1 MIHLI
6 VYKFLSGVFGHPLF
20 APLVIYTLFFFP
32 DSYSVQNLFTSA
44 SESALPFSAFDELFQ
59 ILVFYIPALALVL
72 YFHFQY
78 TQDLPFKKR
87 YSCGAAGTFT
97 SYLNYTACIILCTI
111 CLLLIGGF
119 TVIVE
124 SVLVKAEDFQTAFAP
139 VVEAPSG
146 VFAVSVMVLSC
157 VVAAYLEESF
167 FRALLYSRLLIT
179 GLQKAPAILTASLLF
194 ALCHAWQGFWG
205 MSGAFLSGIFLGFLF
220 NRQKSLNIIA
230 LGHALYNII
239 VYLLPF

>member
-1 MIHLI
+1 
-6 VYKFLSGVFGHPLF
+6 VYKFLSGIFRHPLF

-44 SESALPFSAFDELFQ
+44 SESTLPFSAFDELFQ

-72 YFHFQY
+72 YFSFQY
-78 TQDLPFKKR
+78 TQNLPLKKR
-87 YSCGAAGTFT
+87 YSCGAAGIFP
-97 SYLNYTACIILCTI
+97 SYLNYAVCIILCTI

-119 TVIVE
+119 TIIVE
-124 SVLVKAEDFQTAFAP
+124 SVFTKAEDFQTAFAP
-139 VVEAPSG
+139 VVEAPDG
-146 VFAVSVMVLSC
+146 AFAVSVMVLSC
-157 VVAAYLEESF
+157 IVAAYLEESF
-167 FRALLYSRLLIT
+167 FRALLFSRLLVT

-205 MSGAFLSGIFLGFLF
+205 MLGAFLSGVFLGFLF
-220 NRQKSLNIIA
+220 DRQKSLNIVA
-230 LGHALYNII
+230 LGHALYNIT